1 MTEFIPILMLE
12 EVRRVVA
19 DAVERRATL
28 SAHDAAEQ
36 IGRTHPNS
44 KLSKREIAAE
54 IMIAAARAG
63 VPVVD
68 LGTPRAA

>member
-1 MTEFIPILMLE
+1 MTEFNQILMLE

-19 DAVERRATL
+19 DAVERRATI
-28 SAHDAAEQ
+28 SAPDAAAR

-44 KLSKREIAAE
+44 GLSEREIAGE

-63 VPVVD
+63 VSVEI
-68 LGTPRAA
+68 GQPRAA